1 MNEFSLL
8 NLPSCKGI
16 AHHWSAI
23 GNHSYR
29 IAQYVLC
36 PNESNRWNVAL
47 LRRMSALRKVIA
59 TDGQPFY
66 AADVF
71 GEIDGLG
78 GLMNGLNIA
87 QVIIPTGNTRD
98 CFIDFSDGYGRMVKA
113 KEWKLA
119 YPMADLW
126 EAYTEVKQFIVD
138 QL

>member
-1 MNEFSLL
+1 MEKFDLL

-23 GNHSYR
+23 GNHAYR
-29 IAQYVLC
+29 IGEYVLC
-36 PNESNRWNVAL
+36 PNESDRWNVAL
-47 LRRMSALRKVIA
+47 FRRMFALRKVIA
-59 TDGQPFY
+59 TEGKPFY

-87 QVIIPTGNTRD
+87 QIIVPTGNTKD
-98 CFIDFSDGYGRMVKA
+98 CFIDFGDGFGRMVKA

-119 YPMADLW
+119 YPMTDLLD
-126 EAYTEVKQFIVD
+126 AYNEVKQFIVD

>member
-1 MNEFSLL
+1 MNKFDLL

-16 AHHWSAI
+16 EHHWSVDK
-23 GNHSYR
+23 HSYR
-29 IAQYVLC
+29 IAEYALC
-36 PNESNRWNVAL
+36 AGNSSAWNPQL
-47 LRRMSALRKVIA
+47 LRRMNAVRKVIA
-59 TDGQPFY
+59 TEGKPFY

-78 GLMNGLNIA
+78 GLMNGLDIA
-87 QVIIPTGNTRD
+87 HIIVATGNTRD
-98 CFIDFSDGYGRMVKA
+98 CFIDFGDGYGRMVKA

-126 EAYTEVKQFIVD
+126 DAYNEVKQFILD

>member
-1 MNEFSLL
+1 MEKFSLL

-16 AHHWSAI
+16 QNHWSAA
-23 GNHSYR
+23 GKHSYR
-29 IAQYVLC
+29 IAEYALC
-36 PNESNRWNVAL
+36 AGNSDAWSPQL
-47 LRRMSALRKVIA
+47 LRRMTALRKVIA
-59 TDGQPFY
+59 TEGKPFY

-87 QVIIPTGNTRD
+87 QVIVPTGNTKD
-98 CFIDFSDGYGRMVKA
+98 CFIDFGDGYGRMVEA

-126 EAYTEVKQFIVD
+126 DAYNEVKQFIVD